1 VKTFDCAK
9 RGLDI
14 CVSATLLVFCLPL
27 ATLVAVAIWMVDG
40 RPVFFTQ
47 ERPGLGEQLFRVHK
61 FRTMKPAESEAHQVV
76 SDAERLTA
84 LGRFVRQWSL
94 DELPQLW
101 DVLRGELSLVGPRPL
116 LPRYLPHLTERE
128 RLRHSVR
135 PGITGWA
142 QLQGRNLLRWDER
155 LEHDVWYVE
164 HRSFGLDLKILML
177 TVPYV
182 LRSRGVV
189 PDARAVLPNLDEERR
204 SRA

>member
-1 VKTFDCAK
+1 
-9 RGLDI
+9 
-14 CVSATLLVFCLPL
+14 
-27 ATLVAVAIWMVDG
+27 
-40 RPVFFTQ
+40 
-47 ERPGLGEQLFRVHK
+47 
-61 FRTMKPAESEAHQVV
+61 
-76 SDAERLTA
+76 
-84 LGRFVRQWSL
+84 
-94 DELPQLW
+94 
-101 DVLRGELSLVGPRPL
+101 
-116 LPRYLPHLTERE
+116 
-128 RLRHSVR
+128 LRHSVR